1 MHAPYGGTARARQ
14 RSLTLAAL
22 FFLSAGFWWVRAGP
36 AAQPPSQ
43 PVPLLSR
50 PDLTG
55 VWLLNQKLSEDP
67 WEKLEQS
74 RDRDWFGHGPSRG
87 WEGRRPAAEG
97 TSMGRG
103 DPERR
108 NKDID
113 EMRPLWNAPR
123 RLSLSHRDPLLEMRI
138 DDRRTRRVYTD
149 NRGVSVSASGASQ
162 DEVSTA
168 GWEKDVLVVET
179 TTDAG
184 TQVIEHYRLAEGGQR
199 LLVTKELLT
208 LQDSEPV
215 TVETVYDRQPEGGHA
230 E

>member
-1 MHAPYGGTARARQ
+1 MRAAHGRTARARQ
-14 RSLTLAAL
+14 RSLTFAAL
-22 FFLSAGFWWVRAGP
+22 FFFAGSWGVQTDP
-36 AAQPPSQ
+36 AAQPSSQ
-43 PVPLLSR
+43 PAPTSGR

-55 VWLLNQKLSEDP
+55 VWVLNQKLSEDP
-67 WEKLEQS
+67 WEKLEQA
-74 RDRDWFGHGPSRG
+74 RDRDWLSHGLSGGWGGRQPTAEVTGVRG
-87 WEGRRPAAEG
+87 GGPG
-97 TSMGRG
+97 K
-103 DPERR
+103 R
-108 NKDID
+108 NRDI
-113 EMRPLWNAPR
+113 EEVRPLWNAPR
-123 RLSLSHRDPLLEMRI
+123 RLRLSHRDPLLEIQI

-184 TQVIEHYRLAEGGQR
+184 TQVVEHYRLSEDGQR

-215 TVETVYDRQPEGGHA
+215 TVETVYDRRPGGSDA